1 MANVR
6 NQGIATGRLTKAIAA
21 FKNSDGSRKMMV
33 TLAVPNN
40 YKDAE
45 GKQTSEFIQL
55 EGYVP
60 ADKEDGV
67 YALMHEGDLV
77 SIGYSVKTNN
87 YTDKDG
93 QAVYGQ
99 VLRINSVEL
108 LETKAVT
115 DARAAKKASGEVPAG
130 VAEAAAEA

>member
-1 MANVR
+1 
-6 NQGIATGRLTKAIAA
+6 
-21 FKNSDGSRKMMV
+21 
-33 TLAVPNN
+33 
-40 YKDAE
+40 
-45 GKQTSEFIQL
+45 
-55 EGYVP
+55 
-60 ADKEDGV
+60 
-67 YALMHEGDLV
+67 MHEGDLV